1 MQVVAWSPHPDHRGC
16 YTACYRPCQLEYTHL
31 LRYERLAEDWS
42 LFLEDAGLQGAG
54 LGLGWHNR
62 GQGAA
67 SASGYWD
74 QVSIVTR
81 DPANQAAAGDQGAE
95 AAVGGDIQG
104 GLGHVWL
111 QGWILT

>member
-1 MQVVAWSPHPDHRGC
+1 MLAWSPHPDHRRC

-62 GQGAA
+62 GLGAA

-81 DPANQAAAGDQGAE
+81 DPANCGCCMQVTREQK
-95 AAVGGDIQG
+95 
-104 GLGHVWL
+104 L
-111 QGWILT
+111 QLEEIFREDLDMFGYKDGF